1 MISKILLVTSIY
13 FFWKYLSEF
22 IKSNSLNKKL
32 VPYMDYFFAFS
43 PTSLFSVWTLTAL
56 GFYIGSFSNN
66 VIPQWELNFNIK
78 IFLLFISLAFITS
91 SSLFINEKNISELSL
106 NNQKIDKISK
116 ILLLV
121 SSFLLLFTNIYNFFL
136 GLALYYLIRIY
147 KREISLKSKL
157 NQYLIQCLIGFLL
170 FLSGFFIAITG
181 KNYFYFEISN
191 LVYSTYI
198 IIISTLCCFC
208 MILSYEN
215 QKKNSNFEIN
225 KRNINSIS
233 LLLLLIV
240 LITALKINEPLLAI
254 CSACSIP
261 FYIFAFFRNLNKDL
275 KRTFIYPLFI
285 FNFFISTIYP
295 YLGISLIFIFYI
307 SKYYYW
313 HRFDKNYPTFLVK
326 ND

>member
-1 MISKILLVTSIY
+1 M
-13 FFWKYLSEF
+13 
-22 IKSNSLNKKL
+22 
-32 VPYMDYFFAFS
+32 
-43 PTSLFSVWTLTAL
+43 
-56 GFYIGSFSNN
+56 
-66 VIPQWELNFNIK
+66 
-78 IFLLFISLAFITS
+78 
-91 SSLFINEKNISELSL
+91 
-106 NNQKIDKISK
+106 
-116 ILLLV
+116 
-121 SSFLLLFTNIYNFFL
+121 
-136 GLALYYLIRIY
+136 YYLIRIY

-170 FLSGFFIAITG
+170 FLVVFIAITG
-181 KNYFYFEISN
+181 KNYFYFQISN

-215 QKKNSNFEIN
+215 QKIHFKIN
-225 KRNINSIS
+225 KNINSIS

-240 LITALKINEPLLAI
+240 LVTALKINEPLLAI

-261 FYIFAFFRNLNKDL
+261 FLYFYFFRNLNKDL

>member
-1 MISKILLVTSIY
+1 MISKILLVASIY
-13 FFWKYLSEF
+13 FLWKYLSEF
-22 IKSNSLNKKL
+22 IKSNALNKKI
-32 VPYMDYFFAFS
+32 VPSMDYFFAFS
-43 PTSLFSVWTLTAL
+43 PTSLFSVLALTAL

-66 VIPQWELNFNIK
+66 IIPQWELNFNIK
-78 IFLLFISLAFITS
+78 IFFLFLSLAFITS

-106 NNQKIDKISK
+106 NNQKINKISK
-116 ILLLV
+116 NLLLI
-121 SSFLLLFTNIYNFFL
+121 SSFLLLFTNIYNFSL
-136 GLALYYLIRIY
+136 GIALYYLIQIY
-147 KREISLKSKL
+147 NRGASFSFLL
-157 NQYLIQCLIGFLL
+157 NQHLIQCLIGFLL
-170 FLSGFFIAITG
+170 FLSGFFIAITD
-181 KNYFYFEISN
+181 KNYFYFEISK
-191 LVYSTYI
+191 LIYSFDI
-198 IIISTLCCFC
+198 IVISILCYFSI
-208 MILSYEN
+208 ILSYEN
-215 QKKNSNFEIN
+215 QKKNSNFETN

-233 LLLLLIV
+233 FLLLIVV

-261 FYIFAFFRNLNKDL
+261 FYIFAFFRGLNKDF